1 MKGVN
6 NITKWESVIEW
17 FEESKY
23 SKLTDKTKNQ
33 LKEFRRI
40 NHYISVLKS
49 SIESREREI
58 ERLKNKILIKKE
70 GIRKHKNRGNEL
82 YDRLVSLKKQ
92 KEIVVYYTE
101 GTSKKK
107 LTGDKW
113 SNNGGVKTYKQTN
126 IKYKFRNSSS
136 LKTINLKPT
145 RKETLNEI
153 KIVCPSWYNSEGKTL
168 LNLDWSNDS
177 DNRIIK
183 KKLSKLFQSCIEEII
198 GKNTKT
204 VYTTDNITIK
214 FDDIK
219 RVLKNKR
226 Y

>member
-1 MKGVN
+1 MIQ
-6 NITKWESVIEW
+6 ITVLLK
-17 FEESKY
+17 
-23 SKLTDKTKNQ
+23 KNYQ
-33 LKEFRRI
+33 NYFNLVLRRLFRRI

-126 IKYKFRNSSS
+126 IKY
-136 LKTINLKPT
+136 
-145 RKETLNEI
+145 
-153 KIVCPSWYNSEGKTL
+153 
-168 LNLDWSNDS
+168 
-177 DNRIIK
+177 
-183 KKLSKLFQSCIEEII
+183 
-198 GKNTKT
+198 
-204 VYTTDNITIK
+204 NITC
-214 FDDIK
+214 
-219 RVLKNKR
+219 L